1 MRHTT
6 GDDPRFEDR
15 FGPLA
20 DLSYR
25 VAFRLVGDRS
35 EAEDLAQE
43 ALARAYGRWRTV
55 RGHDEAWV
63 ARVTTNLAIGRWRRR
78 RLAAERGA
86 TAGDAALLARGDG
99 LRGGRPG
106 GPPEARVDRVDLV
119 RALRALPRRQREV
132 VALRYL
138 ADRPEAEVADLLGCS
153 AGAVKQHAHRGL
165 AALRARLAPGAGGDD
180 DDEEDARVR
189 ASR

>member
-6 GDDPRFEDR
+6 GDRPTFEDR

-20 DLSYR
+20 ALSYR
-25 VAFRLVGDRS
+25 VAYRLVGDRG

-43 ALARAYGRWRTV
+43 ALARAYGRWRSV
-55 RGHDEAWV
+55 CGYDEAWV
-63 ARVTTNLAIGRWRRR
+63 ARVTTNLAIGRWRQR
-78 RLAAERGA
+78 RLAAERAPLALRAAHGRRGA
-86 TAGDAALLARGDG
+86 LGAGTAAGVPSHA
-99 LRGGRPG
+99 
-106 GPPEARVDRVDLV
+106 ERVDLV

-138 ADRPEAEVADLLGCS
+138 ADRPEAEVAEVLGCS
-153 AGAVKQHAHRGL
+153 VGAVKQHAHRGL
-165 AALRARLAPGAGGDD
+165 AALRERLGRPDHD
-180 DDEEDARVR
+180 DDEENASVR